1 MTRQKG
7 AHYNNMYP
15 HFQQIQE
22 YIDSNR
28 ENILEMF
35 RTLVNLEGH
44 YKEKENVEKAR
55 DYVQKLLEQEGFVCR
70 TREVAEDRA
79 GTLIGI
85 LGEDRPGKPILF
97 SGHIDTVFYAGTFDG
112 PDPFHVKD
120 GKAYGPGVLDMK
132 GGIIIAIA
140 AIQALNHIGFREC
153 PIKVVFLGEEESD
166 HEGSIGDQIV
176 TEEAR
181 GCQFAFNMEV
191 SRLNNSVSVARK
203 GQHIF
208 YMHVEG
214 TGGHAGNDFWK
225 GTNAINE
232 AVLKIQEMLKLTNA
246 ETETTVTPSIIHGGS
261 HQCAIAASCDVT
273 FDVRVA
279 TEQERERVFSEV
291 DRIMNTTFIS
301 GTTTTYRFFSAKL
314 PPLRPTPDVLA
325 LYEFINA
332 ISEDN
337 GFGHIDKILQGGSN
351 DAGNIQKAGIPVICS
366 CGTRGEFAHNQKE
379 YCLLESVYDRAK
391 IFATAVANYD
401 RFSL

>member
-1 MTRQKG
+1 
-7 AHYNNMYP
+7 MYP

-97 SGHIDTVFYAGTFDG
+97 SGHVDTVFYAGTFDG
-112 PDPFHVKD
+112 LNPFHVKD

-132 GGIIIAIA
+132 GGIIIALA

-181 GCQFAFNMEV
+181 GCRFAFNMEV

-232 AVLKIQEMLKLTNA
+232 AVLKIQ
-246 ETETTVTPSIIHGGS
+246 
-261 HQCAIAASCDVT
+261 
-273 FDVRVA
+273 
-279 TEQERERVFSEV
+279 
-291 DRIMNTTFIS
+291 
-301 GTTTTYRFFSAKL
+301 
-314 PPLRPTPDVLA
+314 
-325 LYEFINA
+325 
-332 ISEDN
+332 
-337 GFGHIDKILQGGSN
+337 
-351 DAGNIQKAGIPVICS
+351 
-366 CGTRGEFAHNQKE
+366 
-379 YCLLESVYDRAK
+379 
-391 IFATAVANYD
+391 
-401 RFSL
+401 